1 MNYMNQYRHLQT
13 FTTLKEFDQ
22 HRSKIFYAIKSK
34 LSKGALAVW
43 NLLSQ
48 RSIEVPGVCWIKIDT
63 IAKATGLSRST
74 VERAIRLFKKLG
86 VIRVEETTRPENG
99 GDGANVYIFQK
110 LGEGA
115 EMTGR
120 SNSGNSCASKDE
132 QPESA
137 GESKVFKANKTY
149 LNHSNVIVPG
159 VPKNLQYFKA
169 IFGQHLRT
177 LWFRVNFAFK
187 KLKIEVD
194 KETREDIGRTTLEA
208 LKQYVMNNK
217 GLSEDEQNKLAYRIA
232 FNQLQQRKER
242 GEIVDLTDF
251 WSGAI
256 IAEPTPAHRLE
267 TATASELDALGVY

>member
-1 MNYMNQYRHLQT
+1 
-13 FTTLKEFDQ
+13 
-22 HRSKIFYAIKSK
+22 
-34 LSKGALAVW
+34 
-43 NLLSQ
+43 
-48 RSIEVPGVCWIKIDT
+48 
-63 IAKATGLSRST
+63 
-74 VERAIRLFKKLG
+74 
-86 VIRVEETTRPENG
+86 
-99 GDGANVYIFQK
+99 
-110 LGEGA
+110 
-115 EMTGR
+115 MTGR
-120 SNSGNSCASKDE
+120 ENSEKPCASKDE
-132 QPESA
+132 QPKSA
-137 GESKVFKANKTY
+137 GESKAFKANKTY

-242 GEIVDLTDF
+242 GEIVDLADF